1 MKWFIDLSIRTKV
14 LIGFGGMWLF
24 LAVVTVVS
32 YRGLEAI
39 RLSEQGLHDTN
50 FQVALELRT
59 FRANLNYIRAKVLE
73 LILTSEISTRDKIET
88 DIRDRGAQQD
98 ALLEKLLKIEPDPQN
113 QAAYR
118 QLKEMLAS
126 YNQNREKQVAMI
138 HAGNVEEARLMGI
151 GEQEDL
157 YEKIRT
163 LSQEL
168 GDKTEKVADGQLATD
183 MAAAKAVELVFVSCA
198 GAALLFAV
206 FMTVL
211 INKTVA
217 QPLAGISKLATQ
229 VAGGDLSVALA
240 EDQRQ
245 DEIGTLGRAFRLMV
259 ENLRRSTAEIQ
270 EAVNLLG
277 STASEILASTIEVA
291 TGTAETATAISET
304 TTTVEEV
311 RQAAQ
316 LSSQKA
322 KNVADSAQRVA
333 LVGQAGQKSVDEVVA
348 GMTHIRTQ
356 MDSIAATIV
365 RLSEQSQSIGGI
377 IAAVTDIADQS
388 NLLAVNAAIE
398 ATRAGEQGKAF
409 GVVAQEIKSL
419 AEQSKQATLQVRGIL
434 SDVQRATSA
443 AVMATEQGS
452 KSVEAGVR
460 QSALA
465 GEAITRLAESSQE
478 AVQIAT
484 QIVASSQQQVVGMDQ
499 IGLAMENINKAGAQ
513 TAASTTQVETAA
525 RNLNEMGQKLKTLV
539 EQFKG

>member
-1 MKWFIDLSIRTKV
+1 MKWFVDLAIRTKV
-14 LIGFGGMWLF
+14 LIGFGVMWLF
-24 LAVVTVVS
+24 LAAVTVVA
-32 YRGLEAI
+32 YRGLEGI
-39 RLSEQGLHDTN
+39 RLSELELHDNN
-50 FQVALELRT
+50 FQVALELRA
-59 FRANLNYIRAKVLE
+59 FRANQNFTRAKILEMMLAPEKASKEKLEAEIRAGGKE
-73 LILTSEISTRDKIET
+73 
-88 DIRDRGAQQD
+88 QD
-98 ALLEKLLKIEPDPQN
+98 ALLENLLKIAPDPQC

-118 QLKEMLAS
+118 QLQELLAA
-126 YNQNREKQVAMI
+126 YRRNREQQIVLI
-138 HAGNVEEARLMGI
+138 HAGKVEEARLMGL

-157 YEKIRT
+157 FEKLGT
-163 LSQEL
+163 LATVQAAN
-168 GDKTEKVADGQLATD
+168 TEKEADGQLAID
-183 MAAAKAVELVFVSCA
+183 QAAAKSSELLFVSCA
-198 GAALLFAV
+198 GAALLFAG

-211 INKTVA
+211 MNKSIA
-217 QPLAGISKLATQ
+217 QPLSGISKLATQ
-229 VAGGDLSVALA
+229 VAGGDLAIALA
-240 EDQRQ
+240 EDPRR

-259 ENLRRSTAEIQ
+259 ENLRRSTAEIR

-277 STASEILASTIEVA
+277 STASKILTSTTQVA

-322 KNVADSAQRVA
+322 QNVADSAQRVA
-333 LVGQAGQKSVDEVVA
+333 QVGQAGQKSVDEVVA
-348 GMTHIRTQ
+348 GMEHIRTQ
-356 MDSIAATIV
+356 MGSIAATIV

-460 QSALA
+460 QSAQA
-465 GEAITRLAESSQE
+465 GEAITRLAESSLE
-478 AVQIAT
+478 AVQTAT